1 MLRKYKEQFR
11 TKGRPT
17 DYCLL
22 YKRPAS
28 PDISGQRALANGS
41 VSTVSAGGE
50 AKAAMRWQW
59 SETTTWGGLFWRRK
73 HPSGLGVDDR
83 PSGLAVTGGD
93 QAIHEGLTCGVSQL
107 RGQ

>member
-1 MLRKYKEQFR
+1 
-11 TKGRPT
+11 
-17 DYCLL
+17 
-22 YKRPAS
+22 
-28 PDISGQRALANGS
+28 
-41 VSTVSAGGE
+41 
-50 AKAAMRWQW
+50 MRWQW